1 MVKNHPT
8 NAGDAGDECVCVCV
22 CVCVHMR
29 ALQGPS
35 VCAYAQ
41 DWAPRGGGGPHT
53 GDLENLSSFDPAE
66 SKCVWEKTT
75 LTSLR
80 AMSNSSVHPRAS
92 SIPATTQTP

>member
-1 MVKNHPT
+1 MCVR
-8 NAGDAGDECVCVCV
+8 VCVC
-22 CVCVHMR
+22 
-29 ALQGPS
+29 ALQGSS

-75 LTSLR
+75 LMSLR

-92 SIPATTQTP
+92 SIPATTQTL